1 MREQVV
7 PGILGYTHRSNEM
20 RRIVL
25 TGFRGTGKTEIGRI
39 LASRLN
45 VPFIDTDDL
54 IETKT
59 GRSIPDI
66 FHDEGEERFRS
77 IEREVIA
84 SLPAADVI
92 VSTGG
97 GVICDPKNME
107 YLHRDSTVV
116 LLSADLDTIEK
127 RLIAKPR
134 PPLTGLTLHEE
145 IAAMMDRR
153 RKNYYASADFCVD
166 TSETSPLLAGEK
178 ILSLLR
184 TGVPTEKQRDTAVA
198 FFKTGRLPP
207 VPLKKL
213 EDVLTG
219 PDRNPRT
226 RVLGVAGYPCAHSWS
241 PKLFNALFAFYH
253 LDCHYTWFED
263 PELEEIMNIARI
275 LDVKGLSIT
284 IPFKHDVIEFLD
296 EIDEHAAREIGA
308 VNTVVFACGTTIGY
322 NTDWL
327 GVRKPLV
334 TMKGSK
340 AVLLGAGGVA
350 AGAAYALTDLDM
362 DVTILNR
369 TPENAK
375 KLAGRF
381 GCRWGSWDEFD
392 RIKPDLVVNATP
404 LGMQPDTRN
413 PLRVDQLQKDMTVFD
428 LVYTPPITPL
438 IEAARA
444 QGCRTITG
452 VEMFIE
458 QAREQFYLFFGIDVP
473 VEKMR
478 ELVL

>member
-1 MREQVV
+1 
-7 PGILGYTHRSNEM
+7 M

-25 TGFRGTGKTEIGRI
+25 TGFRGTGKTEIGKI

-45 VPFIDTDDL
+45 VPLIDTDDL
-54 IETKT
+54 IETMT

-66 FHDEGEERFRS
+66 FHDDGEERFRS
-77 IEREVIA
+77 IEREIIA

-107 YLHRDSTVV
+107 HLRRDSTVV
-116 LLSADLDTIEK
+116 LLFADLDTIEK
-127 RLIAKPR
+127 RLITKPR
-134 PPLTGLTLHEE
+134 PPLTSLTLHEE

-153 RKNYYASADFCVD
+153 RKNYYASADFCMD
-166 TSETSPLLAGEK
+166 TSETSPDLAGEK
-178 ILSLLR
+178 ILSLLK

-207 VPLKKL
+207 LPLKKL
-213 EDVLTG
+213 EDILIG
-219 PDRNPRT
+219 SDRNPRT
-226 RVLGVAGYPCAHSWS
+226 RILGVAGYPCAHSRS

-275 LDVKGLSIT
+275 TDVKGLSVT
-284 IPFKHDVIEFLD
+284 IPFKHEVIEYLD

-308 VNTVVFACGTTIGY
+308 VNTVVFACGTAIGY

-334 TMKGSK
+334 PMKGAK

-375 KLAGRF
+375 KLAERF
-381 GCRWGSWDEFD
+381 GCGWGSWDEFD
-392 RIKPDLVVNATP
+392 RIKPELVVNATP

-413 PLRVDQLQKDMTVFD
+413 PLRMDQLHKGMTVFD

-438 IEAARA
+438 IDAARA

-473 VEKMR
+473 VENVR